1 MLSLPSSLLAPL
13 GYVILPIRAKC
24 FGKPSVTFFFVARPY
39 PAPPYLCP
47 SYSFY

>member
-1 MLSLPSSLLAPL
+1 MLSLLGSLLAPL
-13 GYVILPIRAKC
+13 GYVILPIRASC
-24 FGKPSVTFFFVARPY
+24 FGKRSVTFFFVERPY